1 VDAIDAA
8 RVADALA
15 FAGMQ
20 QGRKNYMDYVKRP
33 ALARRTVLKAGASL
47 ASVAAM
53 GGMSLPR
60 AWAAGE
66 TAVGTWPAGVAGDTA
81 FVGITVPRTG
91 TYAVPGEDELKGYE
105 LAIEHV
111 NTGHALIKKMAPK
124 VTKGLLGKK
133 VIYGVAD
140 SEAKPNVAVQ
150 NGSKFIAENKAIM
163 FTGSCSSAEA
173 VANNKLGQR
182 EKVIYLPGVS
192 GSNDTTG
199 KDCVR
204 YGFRTCFYGQ
214 TSSAALSP
222 VLLKNFGKNKKVAYL
237 TPDYTYGH
245 TVQSSMEEY
254 LKKGG
259 WTTQTNQICP
269 LGAPDYSSYLLNIA
283 NSGADIFININWGND
298 AVQSIKQANG
308 FGILKKMPLVV
319 AYSVPFLAR
328 DVGPELMQGVFT
340 ATDFWWTIED
350 KYPLSKMFVEEFR
363 KKYNYTPDWSA
374 EAGYMQIACWARMVS
389 EAGTFDPVEVI
400 KTYEKGEHFDSLVG
414 EVWFRP
420 EDHQLV
426 RPVIVQRGKKP
437 ADMKSKDDYWETV
450 EILPGEGLMQKPD
463 AFGCKLGPYT

>member
-1 VDAIDAA
+1 MSS
-8 RVADALA
+8 
-15 FAGMQ
+15 G
-20 QGRKNYMDYVKRP
+20 KKP
-33 ALARRTVLKAGASL
+33 TLARRTLLKAGAGL
-47 ASVAAM
+47 AGTAAM
-53 GGMSLPR
+53 GGVGMPR
-60 AWAAGE
+60 VWAADE
-66 TAVGTWPAGVAGDTA
+66 TAVGTWPAGVSGSTA
-81 FVGITVPRTG
+81 FVGISVPRTG

-105 LAIEHV
+105 LAIEHL
-111 NTGHALIKKMAPK
+111 NAGHPLIRKMAPK
-124 VTKGLLGKK
+124 VTQGLLGKT

-150 NGSKFIAENKAIM
+150 NLSKFIADNKAIM
-163 FTGSCSSAEA
+163 CTGSCSSAEA

-214 TSSAALSP
+214 TAAAALSP
-222 VLLKNFGKNKKVAYL
+222 ALLKTFGQNRKVAYL

-245 TVQSSMEEY
+245 TVQASMQEY

-259 WTTQTNQICP
+259 WTTLTDQVCP

-298 AVQSIKQANG
+298 AVQSIKQAAG
-308 FGILKKMPLVV
+308 FGIFKKMPLVV

-328 DVGPELMQGVFT
+328 DVGPELTQGVYT
-340 ATDFWWTIED
+340 ATDFWWTMED
-350 KYPLSKMFVEEFR
+350 KYPLAKTFVEEFH
-363 KKYNYTPDWSA
+363 KKYNYNPEWSA
-374 EAGYMQIACWARMVS
+374 EVAYLQIACWARMVS
-389 EAGTFDPVEVI
+389 EAGTFNPVEVI

-414 EVWFRP
+414 DVWFRP
-420 EDHQLV
+420 QDHQLV

-437 ADMKSKDDYWETV
+437 SEMKSKDDYWEAV
-450 EILPGEGLMQKPD
+450 EIVPGEGLMQAPD
-463 AFGCKLGPYT
+463 AFGCQLGPYT

>member
-1 VDAIDAA
+1 MGRETDQ
-8 RVADALA
+8 AL
-15 FAGMQ
+15 G
-20 QGRKNYMDYVKRP
+20 
-33 ALARRTVLKAGASL
+33 RRTLLKAGAGL
-47 ASVAAM
+47 AGAAALGVM
-53 GGMSLPR
+53 PLR
-60 AWAAGE
+60 YAAAAE
-66 TAVGTWPAGVAGDTA
+66 QAVGTWPAGVSGSTA
-81 FVGITVPRTG
+81 FIGISVPRTG
-91 TYAVPGEDELKGYE
+91 TYGVPGEDELKGYL
-105 LAIEHV
+105 LAIEHI
-111 NTGHALIKKMAPK
+111 NGGDELIRKMAPK
-124 VTKGLLGKK
+124 VTKGLLGKQ

-150 NGSKFIAENKAIM
+150 NLSKFVADDKAILL
-163 FTGSCSSAEA
+163 TGSCSSAEA
-173 VANNKLGQR
+173 VADNKFGQR

-204 YGFRTCFYGQ
+204 YSFRTCFYGQ

-222 VLLKNFGKNKKVAYL
+222 VLLKHFGQNKKIAFL

-245 TVQSSMEEY
+245 TVRASMQEY
-254 LKKGG
+254 LAKGG
-259 WTTQTNQICP
+259 WTVATNQVCP

-283 NSGADIFININWGND
+283 NSGADVFININWGND

-328 DVGPELMQGVFT
+328 DIGPELTQGVYT
-340 ATDFWWTIED
+340 ATDWWWTIGD
-350 KYPLSKMFVEEFR
+350 KYPLSKLFTDAFR
-363 KKYNYTPDWSA
+363 KKFNYTPDWTA
-374 EAGYMQIACWARMVS
+374 EAGYMQLACWARMVS
-389 EAGTFDPVEVI
+389 EAGTFNPVEVI

-437 ADMKSKDDYWETV
+437 SDMKSADDYWDTV
-450 EILPGEGLMQKPD
+450 EIVPGEGLMQAPG
-463 AFGCKLGPYT
+463 AFGCKLGPYV